1 MTSVCLLKGEVRCS
15 RSLAEV
21 DVFLRLKIFSMTV
34 LGVLNSM
41 SYLSGVPGTEI
52 WAVYVGAFG

>member
-1 MTSVCLLKGEVRCS
+1 MRCS

-21 DVFLRLKIFSMTV
+21 DVFLRLKIFSITV